1 MTEVD
6 ASSEVLVAAFAAYER
21 TQRGQAEL
29 TVVNGCYGVR
39 QFLAWRTATGRGDLD
54 ELGAEELGDFAVH
67 LAGRVGKATV
77 ANRLAV
83 LRIFLR
89 FLYATGRTARDLAG
103 CVPCAPVARFGRLPR
118 AVDASVIT
126 ALLDSCDRTSP
137 TGRRDYAILML
148 MARLGLRAIEVHR
161 LHLDDIDWR
170 TGEIEVVG
178 KGQRHDRLP
187 LPADVGEA
195 LAEYLCARPASSS
208 RAVFLAAAG
217 TPGAISRNAVVL
229 ISRRASRRAGLSADV
244 GGHRLRHSLAT
255 DLLARG
261 ATLREVGQVLRHG
274 DETTTAI
281 YAKVDQSALAAAVRA
296 WPGAEDQA

>member
-1 MTEVD
+1 MTVVD
-6 ASSEVLVAAFAAYER
+6 TSNEVLVAAFATYER

-39 QFLAWRTATGRGDLD
+39 QFLAWRSATSRNDLD
-54 ELGAEELGDFAVH
+54 EMDAEELAEFVVH
-67 LAGRVGKATV
+67 LSGRVGKVTV

-89 FLYATGRTARDLAG
+89 FLYATGRTCRDVSG
-103 CVPCAPVARFGRLPR
+103 CVPSAPVARFGQLPR

-126 ALLDSCDRTSP
+126 ALLDSCDRAAP
-137 TGRRDYAILML
+137 TGRRDYAILLL

-161 LHLDDIDWR
+161 LCLDDIDWR

-178 KGQRHDRLP
+178 KSQRRDRLP

-195 LAEYLCARPASSS
+195 IAEYLCVRPTSAS
-208 RAVFLAAAG
+208 RAVFLTATDTGEAM
-217 TPGAISRNAVVL
+217 SRNAVVL
-229 ISRRASRRAGLSADV
+229 ISRRASRRAGLARDV
-244 GGHRLRHSLAT
+244 GGHRMRHSLAT
-255 DLLARG
+255 ELLARG
-261 ATLREVGQVLRHG
+261 ASLREVGQVLRQG

-281 YAKVDQSALAAAVRA
+281 YAKVDQGALVAAVRA
-296 WPGAEDQA
+296 WPGTEDQT